1 MNPSNLPGALQ
12 LAAIVEADKKI
23 HVNDAS
29 CKCFSCGLNK
39 SIMQAQQRRVIAS
52 TNGRQRM
59 ASQIQRDHP
68 YVAPP
73 QAPVSVITHE
83 MLVHQVDWLSNE
95 VAKFKTW
102 LEVQHRE
109 LDALTRSVEHER
121 QDLQRQVANLQRQVE
136 EIGGLRPPDR
146 YK

>member
-1 MNPSNLPGALQ
+1 M
-12 LAAIVEADKKI
+12 
-23 HVNDAS
+23 
-29 CKCFSCGLNK
+29 
-39 SIMQAQQRRVIAS
+39 
-52 TNGRQRM
+52 
-59 ASQIQRDHP
+59 
-68 YVAPP
+68 
-73 QAPVSVITHE
+73 SVITHE